1 MISYLRPLGPAR
13 RFPARPS
20 PALLTALLAAALL
33 AGPAGTGCVRAGDAF
48 AADAGAPAPVKGS
61 GPYNLTIFHTNDA
74 HGAFLP
80 ELTGRAPQ
88 QTLAGGVVALAWHL
102 TRERETAPAS
112 LLLDGGDFMTGNP
125 ICDLAVDGVYG
136 GGWQDIRNLLG
147 YDASAVGNHEFDRGR
162 ENLGGLERRATFPFL
177 AADILDEQGRP
188 LLPDEPLVLERGG
201 LRVGV
206 MGVSC
211 RELFNVTADTRTA
224 GLSLRDQETVARE
237 LIARLDP
244 VTDLLVLISHS
255 GFEADEALARRLAG
269 SGLDVIVGAH
279 SHTRLSEPRLE
290 GGILIVQAGAR
301 LKQLGRLDL
310 RVADDRV
317 AGYEGRLVQ
326 LSMPPDAAVPD
337 EAGAAAGVSPPPGPA
352 VSPELLALVE
362 TYRRKVD
369 AEFGRVIGTLR
380 VDWKRDSGEESNI
393 GNWICDALRARAGA
407 DVAFLNSGSIRKD
420 LPAGP
425 IRLMDVREILPFEN
439 TLVTFDLTGE
449 QIRRICEQN
458 ARNAG
463 GGEHGIAQVSGLSY
477 GWRRVGDHVEVE
489 DVRVGGQP
497 VAADKVYK
505 AAAADYVVMKAEQI
519 FGLPPLPTRYAGV
532 GVTDAVVE
540 AIERAGTVESRV
552 EGRIRELTGR

>member
-1 MISYLRPLGPAR
+1 MIASFPPLRSMR
-13 RFPARPS
+13 RLLAQPRAA
-20 PALLTALLAAALL
+20 ALAAPLAAAVL
-33 AGPAGTGCVRAGDAF
+33 AGFVLARGAL
-48 AADAGAPAPVKGS
+48 AADAGAPAPAKGS

-80 ELTGRAPQ
+80 EPAGRAPQ
-88 QTLAGGVVALAWHL
+88 KTLAGGVVALAWHL
-102 TRERETAPAS
+102 AQERATAPAS

-136 GGWQDIRNLLG
+136 GGWQDIRNLIG
-147 YDASAVGNHEFDRGR
+147 YDAATVGNHEFDRGR
-162 ENLGGLERRATFPFL
+162 ENLGGLERRAAFPFL

-211 RELFNVTADTRTA
+211 QELFNVTADTRTA

-237 LIARLDP
+237 LIAKLDP

-317 AGYEGRLVQ
+317 AGYDGGLVQ
-326 LSMPPDAAVPD
+326 LTVPPEDP
-337 EAGAAAGVSPPPGPA
+337 AGPAPAGVSP
-352 VSPELLALVE
+352 ELAALVE
-362 TYRRKVD
+362 TYRQKVD

-393 GNWICDALRARAGA
+393 GNYICDALRARAGA

-439 TLVTFDLTGE
+439 TLVTFELTGE

-463 GGEHGIAQVSGLSY
+463 GGEHGVAQVSGLSY

-497 VAADKVYK
+497 VIADRVYR
-505 AAAADYVVMKAEQI
+505 AAAADYVIMKAEQI
-519 FGLPPLPTRYAGV
+519 FGLPSLPTRYAGV

-540 AIERAGTVESRV
+540 AIERAGAIESRV
-552 EGRIRELTGR
+552 EGRIRELTGK